1 MIQLNPTEARV
12 LGVLVEKAQTTPGQY
27 PLTLNSM
34 VTGSNQRSNRYPVT
48 NISEEEVLEAIDTLK
63 AKDLMREVV
72 MSGSRVPKFRH
83 VARETLNVST
93 SELVVLTELLLRGA
107 QTVGEIR
114 GRASRMHPLES
125 LEVVENVLASMRDR
139 EQPLVKEL
147 PAEPGSRASK
157 WTQLLCPALAKLG
170 AEPAHAASALPERN
184 EARASESGASLAAR
198 VESLEREVAELKR
211 AMAALRT
218 SEVAATRAD

>member
-1 MIQLNPTEARV
+1 MLQLTPTEARV

-27 PLTLNSM
+27 PLTLNSI

-48 NISEEEVLEAIDTLK
+48 NISEDEALEAIDGLK
-63 AKDLMREVV
+63 VKELMREVV

-147 PAEPGSRASK
+147 APEPGSRASK

-170 AEPAHAASALPERN
+170 AEPQAESSVR
-184 EARASESGASLAAR
+184 SESPAGDSSLVAR
-198 VESLEREVAELKR
+198 IEALEREVAELKSAVA
-211 AMAALRT
+211 AMAAR
-218 SEVAATRAD
+218 

>member
-1 MIQLNPTEARV
+1 MMQLNPTESRV
-12 LGVLVEKAQTTPGQY
+12 LGVLVEKALTTPGQY

-34 VTGSNQRSNRYPVT
+34 VTGSNQRSNRHPVT
-48 NISEEEVLEAIDTLK
+48 NLSEEEVLEAIDTLK

-83 VARETLNVST
+83 VARETLSVST

-139 EQPLVKEL
+139 EQPLVKEM
-147 PAEPGSRASK
+147 PPEPGSRARK
-157 WTQLLCPALAKLG
+157 WAQTLCPALQ
-170 AEPAHAASALPERN
+170 ASAPESQDG
-184 EARASESGASLAAR
+184 EARSGHGASAADHALAAR
-198 VESLEREVAELKR
+198 VEALEGEVATLRREVQMLR
-211 AMAALRT
+211 AQG
-218 SEVAATRAD
+218 AATTAAD

>member
-48 NISEEEVLEAIDTLK
+48 NLSEEEVLEAIDTLK

-83 VARETLNVST
+83 VARETLSVST

-125 LEVVENVLASMRDR
+125 LEIVENVLASLRDR

-147 PAEPGSRASK
+147 APEPGSRARK
-157 WTQLLCPALAKLG
+157 WTQTMCPALQALG
-170 AEPAHAASALPERN
+170 SAPATEAEGRAAHAAVSSA
-184 EARASESGASLAAR
+184 ADDALAAR
-198 VESLEREVAELKR
+198 VEALERDVAALKR
-211 AMAALRT
+211 EMQMLRQHDTTTTAA
-218 SEVAATRAD
+218 D